1 MRPTTTLAR
10 ATTPDGVEMILYEHD
25 GVYTL
30 RVDGYELMSSR
41 AHGSEDA
48 LARMPCELIAG
59 RKAPRVL
66 VGGLGFGFT
75 LRAALEHLPA
85 SARVTVCEVLPLL
98 VEWNREL
105 VGDLA
110 GHPLA
115 DPRVRVVCA
124 DFGGFIQPRG
134 EWDVIL
140 LDVDNGPEAFTLRSN
155 ERLYGREGV
164 ALLRDGLKRGG
175 VLAVW
180 SAHPSQPFER
190 RLRQAGLESRTVKVP
205 ARGSGKGPLHYLF
218 LARRR

>member
-48 LARMPCELIAG
+48 LARMPCELVAG
-59 RKAPRVL
+59 RKAPRV
-66 VGGLGFGFT
+66 VVAGLGFGFT
-75 LRAALEHLPA
+75 LRAALDHLPSGA
-85 SARVTVCEVLPLL
+85 EVTVCEVFPRLI
-98 VEWNREL
+98 EWNRDL
-105 VGDLA
+105 VGALA
-110 GHPLA
+110 GHPLS

-124 DFGGFIQPRG
+124 DFGSFLQPRP
-134 EWDVIL
+134 EWDIIL

-155 ERLYGREGV
+155 ERLYGPAGV
-164 ALLRDGLKRGG
+164 GRLRDGLRRDG

-180 SAHPSQPFER
+180 SAHPSAPFER
-190 RLRQAGLESRTVKVP
+190 RLRKAGLESRTVKVP
-205 ARGSGKGPLHYLF
+205 ARGGGKGPLHYLF